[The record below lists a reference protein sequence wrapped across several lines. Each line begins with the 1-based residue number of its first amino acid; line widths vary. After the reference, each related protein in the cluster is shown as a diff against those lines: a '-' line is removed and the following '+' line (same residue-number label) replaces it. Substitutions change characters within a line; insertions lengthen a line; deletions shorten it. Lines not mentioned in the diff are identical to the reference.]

1 VERQLYS
8 IARKDGGKWV
18 ISAHGKEVLVCSH
31 KSVALYTIKEA
42 TKLLKQA
49 APPRPLVPA
58 DCCVNPRQDCEDGES
73 RKDETD
79 PERS

>member
-1 VERQLYS
+1 VEQQLYS

-42 TKLLKQA
+42 TKLLKQT
-49 APPRPLVPA
+49 APPRPVAAA
-58 DCCVNPRQDCEDGES
+58 DCCVSLAKTAEGEITLKRHQS
-73 RKDETD
+73 
-79 PERS
+79 